1 MKNQIADPEAK
12 SFNRAELLENLLQIS
27 IALSASRDRR
37 EMLEMILTE
46 ARRLTNAQAGTLYI
60 KHQDQLQFVVAQND
74 VIDLSTIN
82 DKLIGRS
89 IKIANNSLAG
99 FAALTGRIVNIPDSH
114 HLASGA
120 PFRINRDL
128 DQTTGYDTRSILAI
142 PLKCPDGEV
151 VGVLQL
157 INCLGH
163 DGAIV
168 PFQLHQDQPIM
179 SLASMAAVS
188 IHNLLLTERLKR
200 ANLDTIIRL
209 SVIAE
214 FRDRGT
220 AQHIKRISHISTLI
234 ARAMK
239 LDDEQVELIQSASP
253 MHDIGKI
260 GIADSIL
267 LKPGPL
273 TDEERK
279 IVEKHTIIGGEIL
292 ANPTNDLMITARDIA
307 MYHHERWDGG
317 GYPHHLKK
325 EEIPLSAR
333 IVALADVF
341 DALATER
348 CYKKAYPMDKV
359 IPIIRQEVGKHF
371 DPNVAKAFFS
381 ILDHVI
387 ETYNAYSKS
396 TDKQAAPEEEQI

>member
-1 MKNQIADPEAK
+1 MKNQMAVPKAK
-12 SFNRAELLENLLQIS
+12 SFNRTELLENLLQIS

-74 VIDLSTIN
+74 VIDLSTID
-82 DKLIGRS
+82 DKLIGKN

-114 HLASGA
+114 HLTSGA
-120 PFRINRDL
+120 PFRINRDF

-151 VGVLQL
+151 VGVLEL
-157 INCLGH
+157 INCQTQ
-163 DGAIV
+163 DGAVV

-220 AQHIKRISHISTLI
+220 AEHIKRISHISALI

-292 ANPTNDLMITARDIA
+292 ANPTNELMITARDIA
-307 MYHHERWDGG
+307 MYHHERWDGE

-333 IVALADVF
+333 IVALSDVF

-381 ILDHVI
+381 MLDHVV

-396 TDKQAAPEEEQI
+396 TDKQAALEDE

>member
-12 SFNRAELLENLLQIS
+12 SFSRAELLENLLQIS

-74 VIDLSTIN
+74 VIDLSTID

-220 AQHIKRISHISTLI
+220 AQHIKRISHTSTLI

-260 GIADSIL
+260 GIPDSIL

-279 IVEKHTIIGGEIL
+279 TVEKHTIIGGEIL

-307 MYHHERWDGG
+307 MCHHERWDGG

-381 ILDHVI
+381 ILDHVV

-396 TDKQAAPEEEQI
+396 TDKQAALEEE

>member
-1 MKNQIADPEAK
+1 MENQPIATQSE
-12 SFNRAELLENLLQIS
+12 SQTRAELLEKLLQIS
-27 IALSASRDRR
+27 ISLTASRDRR

-74 VIDLSTIN
+74 VIDLSTID

-163 DGAIV
+163 DGTIV

-220 AQHIKRISHISTLI
+220 AEHIKRISHISALI

-279 IVEKHTIIGGEIL
+279 IVEKHTVIGGEIL
-292 ANPTNDLMITARDIA
+292 ANPTNELMITARDIA
-307 MYHHERWDGG
+307 MYHHERWDGE

-371 DPNVAKAFFS
+371 DPNVAKAFFG
-381 ILDHVI
+381 ILDHVV

-396 TDKQAAPEEEQI
+396 TDKQAALEEQ

>member
-1 MKNQIADPEAK
+1 
-12 SFNRAELLENLLQIS
+12 
-27 IALSASRDRR
+27 
-37 EMLEMILTE
+37 
-46 ARRLTNAQAGTLYI
+46 
-60 KHQDQLQFVVAQND
+60 
-74 VIDLSTIN
+74 
-82 DKLIGRS
+82 
-89 IKIANNSLAG
+89 
-99 FAALTGRIVNIPDSH
+99 
-114 HLASGA
+114 
-120 PFRINRDL
+120 
-128 DQTTGYDTRSILAI
+128 
-142 PLKCPDGEV
+142 
-151 VGVLQL
+151 
-157 INCLGH
+157 
-163 DGAIV
+163 
-168 PFQLHQDQPIM
+168 
-179 SLASMAAVS
+179 
-188 IHNLLLTERLKR
+188 
-200 ANLDTIIRL
+200 
-209 SVIAE
+209 
-214 FRDRGT
+214 
-220 AQHIKRISHISTLI
+220 
-234 ARAMK
+234 MK

-260 GIADSIL
+260 GIPDSIL

-359 IPIIRQEVGKHF
+359 IPIIQQEVGKHF

-381 ILDHVI
+381 ILDDVV

-396 TDKQAAPEEEQI
+396 TDK

>member
-1 MKNQIADPEAK
+1 MKNQIAVPEAK

-74 VIDLSTIN
+74 IIDLSTID
-82 DKLIGRS
+82 DKLIGRG

-260 GIADSIL
+260 GIPDSIL

-381 ILDHVI
+381 ILDHIV
-387 ETYNAYSKS
+387 ETYNAYTKS
-396 TDKQAAPEEEQI
+396 TNKQATLEEEQI

>member
-1 MKNQIADPEAK
+1 MENRTVVSKVR
-12 SFNRAELLENLLQIS
+12 SLNRADLLENLLQIS

-37 EMLEMILTE
+37 KMLKMILTE
-46 ARRLTNAQAGTLYI
+46 ARRLTAAQAGTLYI
-60 KHQDQLQFVVAQND
+60 KYQDQLQFVIAQND
-74 VIDLSTIN
+74 VIDLSTID
-82 DKLIGRS
+82 DKLIGKN
-89 IKIANNSLAG
+89 IKITNNSLAG

-128 DQTTGYDTRSILAI
+128 DRTTGYDTRSILAI

-157 INCLGH
+157 INCMGP
-163 DGAIV
+163 DGSII

-188 IHNLLLTERLKR
+188 IHNSLLTERLKR

-214 FRDRGT
+214 FSDHNT
-220 AQHIKRISHISTLI
+220 AEHIKRISHISALI

-260 GIADSIL
+260 GIPDSVL

-273 TDEERK
+273 TKEERK
-279 IVEKHTIIGGEIL
+279 IIEKHTIIGGEIL
-292 ANPTNDLMITARDIA
+292 AKPTNELMATARDIA
-307 MYHHERWDGG
+307 LYHHERWDGE

-341 DALATER
+341 DALSTER
-348 CYKKAYPMDKV
+348 CYKKAYPIDKV
-359 IPIIRQEVGKHF
+359 IPIIHKEIGKHF
-371 DPNVAKAFFS
+371 DPNVADAFFS
-381 ILDHVI
+381 VLDEIVA
-387 ETYNAYSKS
+387 TYTATTATPIK
-396 TDKQAAPEEEQI
+396 

>member
-1 MKNQIADPEAK
+1 MKNQIAVPEAK
-12 SFNRAELLENLLQIS
+12 FFNRAELLENLLQIS

-82 DKLIGRS
+82 NKLIGRS

-260 GIADSIL
+260 GIPDSIL

-292 ANPTNDLMITARDIA
+292 ANPTNDLMITAR
-307 MYHHERWDGG
+307 
-317 GYPHHLKK
+317 
-325 EEIPLSAR
+325 
-333 IVALADVF
+333 
-341 DALATER
+341 
-348 CYKKAYPMDKV
+348 
-359 IPIIRQEVGKHF
+359 
-371 DPNVAKAFFS
+371 
-381 ILDHVI
+381 
-387 ETYNAYSKS
+387 
-396 TDKQAAPEEEQI
+396 